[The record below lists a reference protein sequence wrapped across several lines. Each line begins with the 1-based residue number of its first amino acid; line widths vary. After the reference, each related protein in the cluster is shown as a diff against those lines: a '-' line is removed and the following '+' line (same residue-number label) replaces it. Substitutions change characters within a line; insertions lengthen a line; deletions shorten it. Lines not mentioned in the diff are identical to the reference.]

1 MRIDDIDGIRR
12 VPVVLVYLV
21 ISRPDPKA
29 LDQDLLEVRVL
40 LLIAQRGLD
49 QVENLLI
56 FVSVLLKQH
65 L

>member
-12 VPVVLVYLV
+12 VPVVLAYLA
-21 ISRPDPKA
+21 SSLAPKT
-29 LDQDLLEVRVL
+29 LDQDLLEVWVL
-40 LLIAQRGLD
+40 LSIAQRGQD

-56 FVSVLLKQH
+56 LVSVLLTQH

>member
-12 VPVVLVYLV
+12 VPVVLMYLV
-21 ISRPDPKA
+21 ISRPAPKA
-29 LDQDLLEVRVL
+29 LDQDLLEVWVL
-40 LLIAQRGLD
+40 LSIAQRGQD

-56 FVSVLLKQH
+56 LVSVLLSQH

>member
-12 VPVVLVYLV
+12 VPVVLVDFV
-21 ISRPDPKA
+21 ISRPAPKA

-56 FVSVLLKQH
+56 FVTVLLKQN